1 MFLHYLLNENEQSLL
16 YKFLMAQDRNPTRND
31 WTITVRK
38 DLQFLNLGEN
48 FEEIKQMSRYSLKL
62 MVKKEIKMKAFQ
74 ELLDIQ
80 KEGSKIKGH
89 YDELKMQEYLINQ
102 ELSTDEKRT
111 VFKMRCRT
119 IEVKRNYRNKHTD
132 NMLCPLCGQHE
143 DFEWELLRCGKILEQ
158 LPDLAK
164 VDLHY
169 DDVYGQETEKIVK
182 IGKIFHTVMEVRNQL
197 LEE

>member
-38 DLQFLNLGEN
+38 DLQLLNLGEN

-89 YDELKMQEYLINQ
+89 YDELK
-102 ELSTDEKRT
+102 
-111 VFKMRCRT
+111 V
-119 IEVKRNYRNKHTD
+119 
-132 NMLCPLCGQHE
+132 
-143 DFEWELLRCGKILEQ
+143 WEHQR
-158 LPDLAK
+158 
-164 VDLHY
+164 
-169 DDVYGQETEKIVK
+169 
-182 IGKIFHTVMEVRNQL
+182 
-197 LEE
+197 